1 MFKRLFG
8 ASCALACVLLVGESA
23 RADGMQC
30 GDSLVTTGDS
40 LYQVRSTCGDPDA
53 AYHRVEYRTVRHR
66 VAAPCVHENGRV
78 RCETVI
84 EQTVEVHIDE
94 WTYDFGKDRFI
105 EYLTFEQGQLVRVN
119 EGSYGH
125 KHR

>member
-1 MFKRLFG
+1 MWMRG
-8 ASCALACVLLVGESA
+8 IVAGSALACALFLGGAA

-30 GDSLVTTGDS
+30 GDNLVTSGDS
-40 LYQVRSTCGDPDA
+40 LYQVRSICGDPDA
-53 AYHRVEYRTVRHR
+53 AYHRIEYRTLRHR
-66 VAAPCVHENGRV
+66 VAAPCVRDNGKV
-78 RCETVI
+78 RCETIV

-105 EYLTFEQGQLVRVN
+105 EYLTFEQGQLVRVT